1 MRLRLV
7 QDDSSHWYAIPADK
21 REEFETWAHI
31 WSGYEGEDFEQYRLN
46 MYISNYTFTDL
57 LESK

>member
-1 MRLRLV
+1 M